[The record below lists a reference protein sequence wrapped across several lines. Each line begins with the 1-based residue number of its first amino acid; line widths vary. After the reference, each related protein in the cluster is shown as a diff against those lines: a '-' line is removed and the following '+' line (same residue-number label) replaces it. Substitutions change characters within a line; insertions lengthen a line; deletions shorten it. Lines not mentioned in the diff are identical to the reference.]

1 MLNRAFRELSNGMSV
16 YDFGPKTGEL
26 WTAQRERL
34 AFVKLSRACV
44 LVSHGLWPVIL
55 TRASDCLSS
64 GAPLDGP

>member
-1 MLNRAFRELSNGMSV
+1 MVCQFMILDRKRASYG
-16 YDFGPKTGEL
+16 
-26 WTAQRERL
+26 QRKGRG